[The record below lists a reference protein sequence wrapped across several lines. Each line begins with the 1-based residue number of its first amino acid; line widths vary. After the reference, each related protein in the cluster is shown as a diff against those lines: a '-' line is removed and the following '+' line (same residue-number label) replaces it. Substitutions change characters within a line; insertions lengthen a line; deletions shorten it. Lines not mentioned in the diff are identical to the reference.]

1 MPQIRLDSLIS
12 VDHIRPDSLNF
23 FKFSAND
30 DERRRLAVRFNF
42 IDVKVLSAEVSVNK
56 SARNCWDV
64 TGQLRGDVVQACGVT
79 GVPLRETVDF
89 LIEERYVRSADSL
102 SEVEVLI
109 DETEPLENGAINI
122 GEMLAQ
128 SLAVAVT
135 PWPRAVEAPETFTS
149 GEKSPDHPFAG
160 LAVLKRQTPK

>member
-30 DERRRLAVRFNF
+30 YECQLLAARFHF
-42 IDVKVLSAEVSVNK
+42 IDVKALSAEVSVNK

-64 TGQLRGDVVQACGVT
+64 TGQLRGHVVQACGVT

-89 LIEERYVRSADSL
+89 LIEERYVRISNSFK
-102 SEVEVLI
+102 EVEVLI

-135 PWPRAVEAPETFTS
+135 PWPRAVEAPETFAI
-149 GEKSPDHPFAG
+149 GEESLDHPFAG
-160 LAVLKRQTPK
+160 LAALKRQPPK

>member
-30 DERRRLAVRFNF
+30 YERQLLAARFHF
-42 IDVKVLSAEVSVNK
+42 IDVKALSAEVSVNK

-64 TGQLRGDVVQACGVT
+64 IGQLRGDVVQACGVT

-149 GEKSPDHPFAG
+149 GEKLPDHPFAG
-160 LAVLKRQTPK
+160 LAVLKRQIPK

>member
-1 MPQIRLDSLIS
+1 MPKIRLNSLIN
-12 VDHIRPDSLNF
+12 VDHIRSDSLNF

-30 DERRRLAVRFNF
+30 CECQLLAARFHF
-42 IDVKVLSAEVSVNK
+42 IDVKAFSAEFSVNK

-64 TGQLRGDVVQACGVT
+64 NGQLRGHVVQACGVT

-89 LIEERYVRSADSL
+89 KIKERYVRVVSSL
-102 SEVEVLI
+102 NEVEVLI
-109 DETEPLENGAINI
+109 DEAEPLENGAINI

-149 GEKSPDHPFAG
+149 GEKLPDHPFAG
-160 LAVLKRQTPK
+160 LAAFKRQTLK